1 MTAQDINGLFDSAR
15 AGDSEAE
22 GRLVEHLSQRFGYF
36 ARQRIWNADDAKEV
50 AQSAMLIVCREYKTL
65 TVNSSFAAWS
75 YKVLDNLIV
84 EYFRSTHRRNQRIRP
99 DVDLDAIPE
108 SSVAD
113 DSVRLQLLRCLRMIG
128 TINRSYVRALNYR
141 FQGYAVPDI
150 CRRLNLKERAL
161 YYLLHRCRTMLRR
174 CLKTGKVT

>member
-22 GRLVEHLSQRFGYF
+22 VRLVEHLSQRFGYF
-36 ARQRIWNADDAKEV
+36 ARQRIRNADDAKEV

-84 EYFRSTHRRNQRIRP
+84 EYFRSTQRQNQRMAS
-99 DVDLDAIPE
+99 DMDMDALPE
-108 SSVAD
+108 SSVVD
-113 DSVRLQLLRCLRMIG
+113 DGVRLQLLRCLRMIG
-128 TINRSYVRALNYR
+128 SINRSYVRALNYR
-141 FQGYAVPDI
+141 FQGYDTADV
-150 CRRLNLKERAL
+150 CRRLNLKETAL
-161 YYLLHRCRTMLRR
+161 YYLLHRCRAMLRR
-174 CLKTGKVT
+174 CLTTGKVT